1 VVSVV
6 TNFFW
11 CVVGFLQT
19 YNGAV
24 TALATVAIG
33 FFTYFLVRVTNRQA
47 RLTRA
52 GIEIAQKE
60 FIASHRP
67 KIRIRRITVISPQDI
82 PNDGT
87 GLPIP
92 PLLPNR
98 RVSVRIE
105 AANIGDTQASVYE
118 MGIDIYIPGPFNAA
132 PNPYPGIP
140 PVLPGQEVQMTAS
153 GARPISDA
161 EIDAIEVG
169 TSELRLLGIIN
180 YRDDNGVIR
189 STSFA
194 RVYNRA
200 LSRFINVADD
210 DPEAD
215 REFEN

>member
-1 VVSVV
+1 VIGVVAD
-6 TNFFW
+6 FFW
-11 CVVGFLQT
+11 CVIGFLQT

-24 TALATVAIG
+24 TAAATVAIG
-33 FFTYFLVRVTNRQA
+33 FFTLSLVFVTNRQA

-60 FIASHRP
+60 FIASHRA
-67 KIRIRRITVISPQDI
+67 KMRIRRITVVRPPDI
-82 PNDGT
+82 PNEA
-87 GLPIP
+87 GLPIR
-92 PLLPNR
+92 PLFPDH

-105 AANIGDTQASVYE
+105 AANIGDTQANVYE
-118 MGIDIYIPGPFNAA
+118 MGIDVYTPGPFNAA
-132 PNPYPGIP
+132 PQPYPGIP

-153 GARPISDA
+153 GARPISEA
-161 EIDAIEVG
+161 EIDAVEAG
-169 TSELRLLGIIN
+169 ALELRLLGIIN

-194 RVYNRA
+194 RVYSRA
-200 LSRFINVADD
+200 LGRFVKVADD